1 MQWVIWKLT
10 GGKNEKPTRAILR
23 KKLQLDLYF
32 VYIKHWIEKQSN
44 EICDM
49 STKGLLI
56 EILCHRYHLQPTK
69 VISGFL
75 FIFITHRLQENFVGA
90 FTVS

>member
-1 MQWVIWKLT
+1 
-10 GGKNEKPTRAILR
+10 
-23 KKLQLDLYF
+23 
-32 VYIKHWIEKQSN
+32 
-44 EICDM
+44 M